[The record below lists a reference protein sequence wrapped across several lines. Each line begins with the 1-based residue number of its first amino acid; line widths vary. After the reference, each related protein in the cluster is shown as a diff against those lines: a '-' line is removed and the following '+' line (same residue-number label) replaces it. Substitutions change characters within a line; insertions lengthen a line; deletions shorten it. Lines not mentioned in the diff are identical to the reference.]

1 MKLSLQL
8 FCEFLESCH
17 ILGYDF
23 KSTSGTVVVGGP
35 LIPYFEALVA
45 THKSVRSV
53 VLAVMCVLDFVHL
66 DSLKD

>member
-1 MKLSLQL
+1 M
-8 FCEFLESCH
+8 
-17 ILGYDF
+17 GYDF